1 MFLRWSSLKST
12 GPHISLLTSWN
23 NRSVRIL
30 DARAR
35 AAAVKDL
42 NLFIAM
48 TDEDGD
54 GEVVAVKDLVDVR
67 GTPTT
72 AGGRLLPTEPKA
84 EDAPLIRNLR
94 SHGCVMIGKTNLH
107 EWAFGSTNMNRHYGT
122 VHNPRDPSRVA
133 GGSSGGSAAAVAAG
147 TCDWAIGSDTG
158 GSVRIPAA
166 LCGIVGFKPTFGTI
180 DTRSVVPLSFSL
192 DTIGSLAL
200 DVATATRAVAM
211 MAGIDDWGHL
221 EPIPVERLR
230 LGVPAGWVDGLDS
243 RVSTTWA
250 AVSAGLPEV
259 ELPSLDAMQRAC
271 LDIMLSEAAA
281 FHKTWIDTRPD
292 EYSPDVLARL
302 RTGFD
307 VTGADYVRALEDQKR
322 MREQVARAMRG
333 LDALLLPST
342 ASVAPLIAAEVD
354 TRPLVQFTRPFNL
367 TGQPVFSL
375 PAPGEGLPVG
385 IQVIGHTGRDIELAA
400 VAAGLERAWSRGSTA

>member
-1 MFLRWSSLKST
+1 
-12 GPHISLLTSWN
+12 
-23 NRSVRIL
+23 VRIL

-35 AAAVKDL
+35 AEELEDL

-48 TDEDGD
+48 TNEDGD

-72 AGGRLLPTEPKA
+72 GGGRILPAGPKS

-122 VHNPRDPSRVA
+122 VHNPRDRSRIA

-147 TCDWAIGSDTG
+147 ACDWAIGSDTG

-180 DTRSVVPLSFSL
+180 DTKGVVPLSFSL
-192 DTIGSLAL
+192 DTIGSLAS

-211 MAGIDDWGHL
+211 MAGIDEWGAV
-221 EPIPVERLR
+221 EPVPIERLR
-230 LGVPAGWVDGLDS
+230 LAVPAGWVDGLDAQV
-243 RVSTTWA
+243 RKAWDLVSE
-250 AVSAGLPEV
+250 GIPEI
-259 ELPSLDAMQRAC
+259 ELPGLDAMQKAC
-271 LDIMLSEAAA
+271 LDIMLSEAVA
-281 FHKTWIDTRPD
+281 FHKTWMDTRPGD
-292 EYSPDVLARL
+292 YGPDVLARL
-302 RTGFD
+302 RTGLG
-307 VTGADYVRALEDQKR
+307 VTGLDYVRAIKDQKR
-322 MREQVARAMRG
+322 MREEVSRAMRG
-333 LDALLLPST
+333 LDAILLPST
-342 ASVAPLIAAEVD
+342 AAVAPLIAPEVD
-354 TRPLVQFTRPFNL
+354 TRPLVRFTRPFNL

-375 PAPGEGLPVG
+375 PAPVDGLPAG
-385 IQVIGHTGRDIELAA
+385 IQVIGHFGRDIELAA
-400 VAAGLERAWSRGSTA
+400 VAGGLERAWRGASLGD

>member
-1 MFLRWSSLKST
+1 M
-12 GPHISLLTSWN
+12 
-23 NRSVRIL
+23 RIL
-30 DARAR
+30 EARAR
-35 AAAVKDL
+35 AEELKDL

-67 GTPTT
+67 GMPTT
-72 AGGRLLPTEPKA
+72 GGGRLLPSEPKSD
-84 EDAPLIRNLR
+84 DAPLIRNLR
-94 SHGCVMIGKTNLH
+94 THGCVMIGKTNLH

-122 VHNPRDPSRVA
+122 VRNPRDRNRVA

-147 TCDWAIGSDTG
+147 ACDWAIGSDTG

-180 DTRSVVPLSFSL
+180 DTKGVVPLSFSL
-192 DTIGSLAL
+192 DTIGSLAP

-211 MAGIDDWGHL
+211 MAGPRLEGPILDGWDAI
-221 EPIPVERLR
+221 EPIPIERLR
-230 LGVPAGWVDGLDS
+230 LAVPAGWVYGLDAQVGKAWAM
-243 RVSTTWA
+243 VSK
-250 AVSAGLPEV
+250 GLPEI
-259 ELPSLDAMQRAC
+259 ELPNLDAMQKAC

-292 EYSPDVLARL
+292 EYGPDVLARL

-307 VTGADYVRALEDQKR
+307 VTGANYVRALADRER
-322 MREQVARAMRG
+322 MRKEVARAMRG
-333 LDALLLPST
+333 LDAILLPST
-342 ASVAPLIAAEVD
+342 ASVAPLIAPDVD
-354 TRPLVQFTRPFNL
+354 TQPLVRFTRPFNL

-375 PAPGEGLPVG
+375 PAPVDGLPAG
-385 IQVIGHTGRDIELAA
+385 IQVIGHFGRDIELAA
-400 VAAGLERAWSRGSTA
+400 VAAGLERAWSSA

>member
-1 MFLRWSSLKST
+1 M
-12 GPHISLLTSWN
+12 
-23 NRSVRIL
+23 RIL

-35 AAAVKDL
+35 AEELKDL
-42 NLFIAM
+42 NIFIAM

-67 GTPTT
+67 GMPTT
-72 AGGRLLPTEPKA
+72 GGGRLLPREPKL

-122 VHNPRDPSRVA
+122 VHNPRDRSRVA

-147 TCDWAIGSDTG
+147 ACDWAIGSDTG

-180 DTRSVVPLSFSL
+180 NTKGVVPLSFSL
-192 DTIGSLAL
+192 DTIGSLAP

-211 MAGIDDWGHL
+211 MAGPPGEGLVLDGWDSI
-221 EPIPVERLR
+221 EPIPHDHLR
-230 LGVPAGWVDGLDS
+230 LAVPAGWVHGLDAQVGKAWEM
-243 RVSTTWA
+243 VSQ
-250 AVSAGLPEV
+250 GLPEI
-259 ELPSLDAMQRAC
+259 ELPNLDAMQKAC

-281 FHKTWIDTRPD
+281 FHKTWMETRPD
-292 EYSPDVLARL
+292 EYGPDVLARL
-302 RTGFD
+302 RTGLA
-307 VTGADYVRALEDQKR
+307 VTGTDYVRALADRER
-322 MREQVARAMRG
+322 MRKEVARAMRG
-333 LDALLLPST
+333 LDAMLLPST
-342 ASVAPLIAAEVD
+342 ASVAPLIAADVD
-354 TRPLVQFTRPFNL
+354 TQPLVRFTRPFNL

-375 PAPGEGLPVG
+375 PAPVDGLPAG
-385 IQVIGHTGRDIELAA
+385 IQVIGHSGRDVELAG
-400 VAAGLERAWSRGSTA
+400 VAAGLERAWSTA

>member
-1 MFLRWSSLKST
+1 M
-12 GPHISLLTSWN
+12 
-23 NRSVRIL
+23 RIL

-35 AAAVKDL
+35 AEELKDL

-48 TDEDGD
+48 TDEDGE

-72 AGGRLLPTEPKA
+72 GGGRLLPAEPKS

-107 EWAFGSTNMNRHYGT
+107 EWAFGSTNANRHYGT

-147 TCDWAIGSDTG
+147 ACDWAIGSDTG
-158 GSVRIPAA
+158 GSIRIPAA

-180 DTRSVVPLSFSL
+180 DTTGVVPLSFSL

-211 MAGIDDWGHL
+211 MARIDGWDSV
-221 EPIPVERLR
+221 EPVPIERLR
-230 LGVPAGWVDGLDS
+230 LAVPAGWVHGLDEHVGKAWEKVS
-243 RVSTTWA
+243 R
-250 AVSAGLPEV
+250 GLPEI
-259 ELPSLDAMQRAC
+259 ELPSLDAMQKAC

-281 FHKTWIDTRPD
+281 FHREWIETRPD
-292 EYSPDVLARL
+292 EYGPDVLARL
-302 RTGFD
+302 RTGFAIS
-307 VTGADYVRALEDQKR
+307 GADYVRAIKDRER
-322 MREQVARAMRG
+322 MREQVATAMHG
-333 LDALLLPST
+333 LDAILLPST
-342 ASVAPLIAAEVD
+342 ASVAPLIAPEID
-354 TRPLVQFTRPFNL
+354 TQPLVRFTRPFNL

-375 PAPGEGLPVG
+375 PAPVNGLPVG
-385 IQVIGHTGRDIELAA
+385 IQVIGHSGRDIELAA
-400 VAAGLERAWSRGSTA
+400 VAAGLERAWSRA

>member
-1 MFLRWSSLKST
+1 M
-12 GPHISLLTSWN
+12 
-23 NRSVRIL
+23 RIR

-35 AAAVKDL
+35 AAELKDL

-72 AGGRLLPTEPKA
+72 GGGRLLPTAPKS

-122 VHNPRDPSRVA
+122 VHNPRDRARVA

-147 TCDWAIGSDTG
+147 ACDWAIGSDTG

-180 DTRSVVPLSFSL
+180 DTRGVVPLSFSL

-211 MAGIDDWGHL
+211 MAGIDDWDPI
-221 EPIPVERLR
+221 EPIPIERLR
-230 LGVPAGWVDGLDS
+230 LGVPAGWVDGLDAQ
-243 RVSTTWA
+243 VTKAWD

-259 ELPSLDAMQRAC
+259 ELPNLDAMQRAC

-281 FHKTWIDTRPD
+281 FHKAWIDTRPE

-307 VTGADYVRALEDQKR
+307 VTGADYVRALQDRER
-322 MREQVARAMRG
+322 MREEVARAMRG

-354 TRPLVQFTRPFNL
+354 TSPLVRFTRPFNL

-375 PAPGEGLPVG
+375 PAPGDGLPVG
-385 IQVIGHTGRDIELAA
+385 VQVIGHTGRDIELAA
-400 VAAGLERAWSRGSTA
+400 VAAGLERAWASS